1 MVEFSNRGLANILIL
16 VGLGAAVIIL
26 AVLVIGGLSNKT
38 PVQPTNPPKA
48 STYLPSPTS
57 QELKVFQS
65 KSLKFEV
72 KIPIQFQVDDN
83 VVSVVLNSSEGQIT
97 IGRNGTNFDNLQDY
111 LKGFDSKRR
120 IEISGTTMLIING
133 LNSLSRIIKFSEEGI
148 IQKSYYIY
156 VNNSV
161 YILSTKSESLYLA
174 LDQIAQS
181 FRYTP

>member
-26 AVLVIGGLSNKT
+26 AGLVIGGLSNKT

-57 QELKVFQS
+57 QELKVFQ
-65 KSLKFEV
+65 
-72 KIPIQFQVDDN
+72 
-83 VVSVVLNSSEGQIT
+83 
-97 IGRNGTNFDNLQDY
+97 
-111 LKGFDSKRR
+111 SKRR